1 MMKSA
6 VLMLAL
12 GTLGTV
18 LSVTL
23 LLMLPTDGTP
33 LGLNQLLGKE
43 LPVLVFTIGVGFGFG
58 VLIVA
63 LWPILQW
70 LFEARVPRV

>member
-1 MMKSA
+1 
-6 VLMLAL
+6 MLVL
-12 GTLGTV
+12 GTIGTV

-23 LLMLPTDGTP
+23 LLMLPTDVP
-33 LGLNQLLGKE
+33 LGWNQLFGKE
-43 LPVLVFTIGVGFGFG
+43 LPVLVFAIGVGFGFG

-70 LFEARVPRV
+70 LFEAHVPRV